1 MQTFIYHDNA
11 RWYQRQNCWN
21 EFSQQALW
29 CAILSDHLFWL
40 KFNLEKKI
48 KNERIAVASTSCGYV
63 IRKTGAFISKKFPP
77 HIYCIYL
84 CFLITFF
91 LLSHEADGK
100 LSGGRGGVS
109 LVMME
114 CTVAFCTFPP
124 STSHLRWLKRP
135 NDEYLGV
142 NPPPLLL
149 SVSSA
154 QQMFSLWPTQKAS
167 VFVTRLVHSSKV
179 RGHAGLRAK
188 LSLQV

>member
-1 MQTFIYHDNA
+1 M
-11 RWYQRQNCWN
+11 
-21 EFSQQALW
+21 
-29 CAILSDHLFWL
+29 
-40 KFNLEKKI
+40 
-48 KNERIAVASTSCGYV
+48 ASTSCGYV

-84 CFLITFF
+84 CFLIIFF

-100 LSGGRGGVS
+100 LSGGRGGGIS

-149 SVSSA
+149 SV
-154 QQMFSLWPTQKAS
+154 FSTADVFPLTHTKGFCFCYQACPFLKGQRSRWSQGEAVTAS
-167 VFVTRLVHSSKV
+167 LNIWRPSERDENSIPAKKKRLHRRLTTAFK
-179 RGHAGLRAK
+179 
-188 LSLQV
+188 